1 MESVFKLL
9 YHIHTHIHSTNAST
23 QNDAYDVWQMN
34 SVCLYR
40 KMYRCTPM
48 EFKER
53 EREKTTTATT
63 ATTSYKDSSRNKNA
77 RRSTNYESNYD
88 CICQT
93 NIYALQFFAAR
104 KLKKDK
110 KN

>member
-53 EREKTTTATT
+53 QREKKQQQQLQRLRIKTQVEIKMLDEAQIMK
-63 ATTSYKDSSRNKNA
+63 AIMIAFA
-77 RRSTNYESNYD
+77 RRTFMHYNYLRQEN
-88 CICQT
+88 
-93 NIYALQFFAAR
+93 
-104 KLKKDK
+104 
-110 KN
+110 